1 MTEKIRIVIADDHP
15 IVRRGLR
22 TLFSTQPDLELVG
35 EAENGAQAVQLV
47 HTLRPDIVIMDLQMP
62 VQDGMSAIR
71 ELNTAKSPTRVVV
84 LTSFPDD
91 DRVFAAIKA
100 GAIGILLKDSS
111 PKDLLDSIR
120 RVHQGESALHPT
132 IAMKVLLEIKQ
143 PTHNTPIVEPLTPR
157 ELEVLGSLALGMSNS
172 EIADKL
178 SVSVRTIT
186 THVRAILD
194 KLHLGNRTQA
204 ALFAKEKGMGG
215 PPPSN

>member
-1 MTEKIRIVIADDHP
+1 MGEKIRIVVADDHP

-22 TLFSTQPDLELVG
+22 TLLKTQNDMELVG
-35 EAENGAQAVQLV
+35 EAENGAKAVELV
-47 HTLRPDIVIMDLQMP
+47 NALQPDIVIMDLQMP

-71 ELNTAKSPTRVVV
+71 ELNQAKSATRVVV

-100 GAIGILLKDSS
+100 GATGLLLKDSA

-120 RVHQGESALHPT
+120 RVHMGESALHPT

-143 PTHNTPIVEPLTPR
+143 PSHDVPMAEPLTPR
-157 ELEVLGSLALGMSNS
+157 EMEVLGYLALGMSNS
-172 EIADKL
+172 DIADKL

-186 THVRAILD
+186 SHVRTILD

-204 ALFAKEKGMGG
+204 ALFAKEKGIGG
-215 PPPSN
+215 PPA

>member
-1 MTEKIRIVIADDHP
+1 MGEKIRIVVADDHP

-22 TLFSTQPDLELVG
+22 TLLKTQNDMELVG
-35 EAENGAQAVQLV
+35 EAENGAKAVELV
-47 HTLRPDIVIMDLQMP
+47 NALQPDIVIMDLQMP

-71 ELNTAKSPTRVVV
+71 ELNQAKSATRVVV

-100 GAIGILLKDSS
+100 GATGLLLKDSA

-120 RVHQGESALHPT
+120 RVHMGESALHPT

-143 PTHNTPIVEPLTPR
+143 PSHDVPMAEPLTPR
-157 ELEVLGSLALGMSNS
+157 EMEVLGYLALGMSNS
-172 EIADKL
+172 DIADKL

-186 THVRAILD
+186 SHVRTILD

-204 ALFAKEKGMGG
+204 ALFAKEKGIGG
-215 PPPSN
+215 PPG

>member
-1 MTEKIRIVIADDHP
+1 MADKIRIVIADDHP

-22 TLFSTQPDLELVG
+22 TLLKTQSDMELVG
-35 EAENGAQAVQLV
+35 EAENGVQAVQIV
-47 HTLRPDIVIMDLQMP
+47 NALRPDIVIMDLQMP
-62 VQDGMSAIR
+62 VRDGMSAIR
-71 ELNTAKSPTRVVV
+71 ELNENNSPTRVVV

-100 GAIGILLKDSS
+100 GATGLLLKDSS

-120 RVHQGESALHPT
+120 RVNQGESALHPT

-143 PTHNTPIVEPLTPR
+143 PLHNTPIVEPLTPR
-157 ELEVLGSLALGMSNS
+157 EMQVLGFLALGMTNTD
-172 EIADKL
+172 IADKL

-204 ALFAKEKGMGG
+204 ALFAKEKGMG
-215 PPPSN
+215 N